1 MDRVV
6 AVIRRHVLADQQ
18 PSAWIT
24 LGRVAAAAAR
34 IIGLVLLYCLRF
46 ALAAAETAR
55 GLRRVVLDGAPLPA
69 LPEPPAPEAIGP
81 PRTKKAVLLALYRAH
96 PHYGDRAGRSPRH
109 QSAPAGCLARP
120 RVAQHARSG
129 PSQAATLPGS
139 GSPRPR
145 TPGPRS
151 AARRSRWG
159 HLPWRV
165 CSLPCPPRP
174 GARAGPMHGTLC
186 LGPGLGLTRWDDSR
200 PSLPRTVACRA
211 TYRSRATTSSRS
223 WRPRTAC
230 PARPVLAQLP
240 L

>member
-55 GLRRVVLDGAPLPA
+55 GLH
-69 LPEPPAPEAIGP
+69 
-81 PRTKKAVLLALYRAH
+81 YR
-96 PHYGDRAGRSPRH
+96 DRAGRSPRH

-151 AARRSRWG
+151 AARRGRWG

-174 GARAGPMHGTLC
+174 GARAGPIHGTLC